1 MALTMLAQN
10 GLKAN
15 AGECYAI
22 IGNNRY
28 NLMNCKNIEVTFEKN
43 KTDFGILGRQNKAHK
58 STSSNITG
66 SAEFY
71 LNMSIWRT
79 VAQQYQDSGQDLYF
93 DMIIVNEDKTS
104 QVGRQ
109 SILLRDCNFDSV
121 TLAMLDAD
129 SDDVLTES
137 MDFTAE
143 SFEILKAFDDMDGV
157 GYTGTIDGH

>member
-1 MALTMLAQN
+1 MAQTMLAKN

-15 AGECYAI
+15 AGECYAVI
-22 IGNNRY
+22 DGERY

-71 LNMSIWRT
+71 LNMSIWREL
-79 VAQQYQDSGQDLYF
+79 AYKYQESGEDLYF
-93 DMIIVNEDKTS
+93 DMEITNEDKTS
-104 QVGRQ
+104 DVGRQ
-109 SILLRDCNFDSV
+109 TVILYDCNFDSV

-129 SDDVLTES
+129 SDDVITES
-137 MDFTAE
+137 IDFTAE
-143 SFEILKAFDDMDGV
+143 SFYMPEKFTLMAGV
-157 GYTGTIDGH
+157 K